1 MSLCWLKVRTFSRQG
16 SRSWSNVHKL
26 LINLIQHMVKLL
38 KQVVLIETK
47 HEECISYYFT
57 QIEFFQMKKLAHSYF
72 IFFFFRKDVNTF
84 IKWKFS
90 FLFQIF
96 PRFKNLILKHQK
108 FTELETF
115 ICWNA
120 HNLDPLFLIF
130 PMSTFHLGIYQKY
143 MVSQIGVIYVAW
155 CNSSVWCFF
164 NIQNCNKKICNF
176 QFLSIF

>member
-72 IFFFFRKDVNTF
+72 IFLFVQKGCQHFHQMKVF
-84 IKWKFS
+84 FS
-90 FLFQIF
+90 FSNF
-96 PRFKNLILKHQK
+96 
-108 FTELETF
+108 
-115 ICWNA
+115 
-120 HNLDPLFLIF
+120 
-130 PMSTFHLGIYQKY
+130 
-143 MVSQIGVIYVAW
+143 
-155 CNSSVWCFF
+155 SS
-164 NIQNCNKKICNF
+164 
-176 QFLSIF
+176 L

>member
-1 MSLCWLKVRTFSRQG
+1 MSLCWLKVRTF

-47 HEECISYYFT
+47 HEECISYYFI
-57 QIEFFQMKKLAHSYF
+57 QIEFFLNEKSSAFLFYILILYSYF
-72 IFFFFRKDVNTF
+72 IFLFFRKDVITF

-96 PRFKNLILKHQK
+96 PRFKNLILKYQK

-115 ICWNA
+115 MCWYA
-120 HNLDPLFLIF
+120 HNLDRLF
-130 PMSTFHLGIYQKY
+130 
-143 MVSQIGVIYVAW
+143 
-155 CNSSVWCFF
+155 
-164 NIQNCNKKICNF
+164 
-176 QFLSIF
+176 